1 MESWAQQEVGHA
13 HFGDQRL
20 TKRLVRLVSDL
31 SQQPTASVPQ
41 ACGDWAATKAA
52 YRFWDQKQ
60 VTPEA
65 IRAAHR
71 ESTVERLAGQ
81 ETVLAIQDTTSL
93 SLSSHRAM
101 TGLGPIDSH
110 KTPGLL
116 VHSVLAATAQG
127 VPLGVL
133 HQQVWA
139 RDAAQS
145 GKKKKR
151 QSLPISEKESYRWLQ
166 SLQAT
171 QQAVPAGTHIVTIA
185 DREADIYDLFAM
197 PRAESMDLLIRASSD
212 RNVGQD
218 EQNEKLWQRVQAS
231 PVRGTMTIH
240 LEHRP
245 GQRERDVTLSVR
257 WASVTLRPS
266 AHDAI
271 RLHPVRIPIHL
282 MAVLVQEVR
291 ETPPPDEDPKQD
303 EETNTQDL
311 LSWMLLTSLA
321 VDSFAQA
328 AQCVLWYRCRWLI
341 ERYHLVLKSGCRIE
355 ELQVETAERLERA
368 LATYGIVAWRL
379 LWLTYEARQRPEA
392 SCEVVLQPSE
402 WHALYAHIH
411 QSATLPLTPPTL
423 REATRWIAQLGG
435 FLARNSDG
443 EPGVQT
449 LWRGWRRLEDLAA
462 MWLLLHPAS
471 ADEFTY
477 G

>member
-1 MESWAQQEVGHA
+1 
-13 HFGDQRL
+13 
-20 TKRLVRLVSDL
+20 
-31 SQQPTASVPQ
+31 
-41 ACGDWAATKAA
+41 
-52 YRFWDQKQ
+52 
-60 VTPEA
+60 
-65 IRAAHR
+65 
-71 ESTVERLAGQ
+71 
-81 ETVLAIQDTTSL
+81 
-93 SLSSHRAM
+93 M

-291 ETPPPDEDPKQD
+291 ETPPRDEDPKQD
-303 EETNTQDL
+303 EETNTEDL

-355 ELQVETAERLERA
+355 ELHVETAERLERA

>member
-1 MESWAQQEVGHA
+1 METWAQQEVGQA
-13 HFGDQRL
+13 DLGDRRL

-31 SQQPTASVPQ
+31 SQQPQASVPQ

-52 YRFWDQKQ
+52 YRFWDHEQ

-71 ESTVERLAGQ
+71 ESTVQRLAGQ
-81 ETVLAIQDTTSL
+81 ETVLAIQDTTAL
-93 SLSSHRAM
+93 SLSAHRAM

-110 KTPGLL
+110 QTPGLL
-116 VHSVLAATAQG
+116 VHSVLAVTAQG
-127 VPLGVL
+127 VPLGLL

-139 RDAAQS
+139 RDPAQR

-151 QSLPISEKESYRWLQ
+151 HSLPISEKESYRWLQ
-166 SLQAT
+166 SLQAS

-197 PRAESMDLLIRASSD
+197 PRAKSMDLLIRASAD
-212 RNVGQD
+212 RNVGQ
-218 EQNEKLWQRVQAS
+218 EKETEKLWQRVQATQ
-231 PVRGTMTIH
+231 VRGTMTIH

-245 GQRERDVTLSVR
+245 GQREREVTLAVR

-266 AHDAI
+266 PHDAI
-271 RLHPVRIPIHL
+271 ALHPVREPIYL
-282 MAVLVQEVR
+282 MAVLAQEVQ
-291 ETPPPDEDPKQD
+291 ETPPDHDSKQ
-303 EETNTQDL
+303 EETNPADV
-311 LSWMLLTSLA
+311 LSWMLLTSLP
-321 VDSFAQA
+321 VDTFEQA

-355 ELQVETAERLERA
+355 ELQVETALRLERA

-379 LWLTYEARQRPEA
+379 LWLTYEARQTPEA
-392 SCEVVLQPSE
+392 SCEVLLQPYE
-402 WHALYAHIH
+402 WQALYAQIH
-411 QSATLPLTPPTL
+411 QSTTVPLTPPTL

-435 FLARNSDG
+435 FLARTSDG

-449 LWRGWRRLEDLAA
+449 LWRGLRRLEDLAG
-462 MWLLLHPAS
+462 MWLLLHPLSS
-471 ADEFTY
+471 AFTY

>member
-1 MESWAQQEVGHA
+1 METWAQQEVGHA

-31 SQQPTASVPQ
+31 SRQPQASVPQ

-52 YRFWDQKQ
+52 YRFWAHEQ

-71 ESTVERLAGQ
+71 RSTVQRLAGQ
-81 ETVLAIQDTTSL
+81 DTVLAIQDTTAL
-93 SLSSHRAM
+93 SLSAHRAM
-101 TGLGPIDSH
+101 KGVGPIDSH

-116 VHSVLAATAQG
+116 VHSVLAATAEG

-139 RDAAQS
+139 RDPAQS

-197 PRAESMDLLIRASSD
+197 PRAASMDLLIRASTD
-212 RNVGQD
+212 RNVNQD
-218 EQNEKLWQRVQAS
+218 EQSEKLWQRVQAT
-231 PVRGTMTIH
+231 PERGTMTIH

-245 GQRERDVTLSVR
+245 GQRERDVTLAVR
-257 WASVTLRPS
+257 WASVTLHPS
-266 AHDAI
+266 PHDAI
-271 RLHPVRIPIHL
+271 GLHPVRTPIHL
-282 MAVLVQEVR
+282 MAVLAQEVR
-291 ETPPPDEDPKQD
+291 ETPSPDADTQQD
-303 EETNTQDL
+303 ETSAPEL
-311 LSWMLLTSLA
+311 LSWMLLTSLP
-321 VDSFAQA
+321 VDTFAQA
-328 AQCVLWYRCRWLI
+328 AQCIRWYRCRWLI

-355 ELQVETAERLERA
+355 ELHVETAERLERA

-379 LWLTYEARQRPEA
+379 LWLTYEARQRPETT
-392 SCEVVLQPSE
+392 CEVVLQPSE
-402 WHALYAHIH
+402 WHALYVHIH
-411 QSATLPLTPPTL
+411 QSTTLPLTPPTL
-423 REATRWIAQLGG
+423 RETTRWIAQLGG
-435 FLARNSDG
+435 FLGRTSDG
-443 EPGVQT
+443 DPGVQT
-449 LWRGWRRLEDLAA
+449 LWQGWRRLEDLAA
-462 MWLLLHPAS
+462 MWLLLHPGS
-471 ADEFTY
+471 IDEFTY